1 MFAVVSRN
9 LPFKFCN
16 LPCSVLFFIIAKI
29 TKYHDNY
36 YPSPFESHHN
46 QLLAC
51 DSTCCSC
58 LQCTYCWELVAM
70 HTLDTAFSV
79 LLNLDLKFPELLL
92 NAWTNSVNTYHFISQ
107 CEQETVE

>member
-1 MFAVVSRN
+1 MFTVVSRN

-29 TKYHDNY
+29 TKYHN
-36 YPSPFESHHN
+36 YPSPFETHHN

-58 LQCTYCWELVAM
+58 LQCTYSWELAAM

-79 LLNLDLKFPELLL
+79 LLNLNLL